1 MSLRIIIEN
10 ADAVMKSTIG
20 KCQHALTGFRP
31 LAPQDG
37 GEVSP
42 PLTRS
47 ATKAKP
53 MRLWP
58 IACIMPHAT
67 PRDRATRCS
76 AMYQSSCKAGQLH
89 SWCKAGYDANLD
101 EFREMGTHSIRA
113 YGKKKHILYDLKSVL
128 PKDEVDIRL

>member
-1 MSLRIIIEN
+1 MRIIIEN

-101 EFREMGTHSIRA
+101 EFREMEESCGDYARDACPQCHFYKPFTRRIIASA
-113 YGKKKHILYDLKSVL
+113 N
-128 PKDEVDIRL
+128 